1 MHAHAQTSFESET
14 KQVNPT
20 SLTLLSF
27 RSFYLSRSPRSLQLP
42 FTLPQHGGFVESPQS
57 PRTLRDGQR
66 FGGQASE
73 SVPALCCPCAL
84 WGRELDTKGKPRRG
98 EI

>member
-1 MHAHAQTSFESET
+1 MHAHAETSFEFET

-57 PRTLRDGQR
+57 PGTLRDGQR
-66 FGGQASE
+66 FGGQTLEKVSPLFA
-73 SVPALCCPCAL
+73 ALVHSGARN
-84 WGRELDTKGKPRRG
+84 GYQR
-98 EI
+98 